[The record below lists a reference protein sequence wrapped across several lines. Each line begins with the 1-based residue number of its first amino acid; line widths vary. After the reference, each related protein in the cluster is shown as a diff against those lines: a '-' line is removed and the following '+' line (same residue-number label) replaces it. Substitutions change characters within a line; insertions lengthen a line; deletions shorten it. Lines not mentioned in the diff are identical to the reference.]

1 MKWGFENKTGSW
13 NHLLSCAEATEWK
26 EQLFGLAVNLFA
38 ICSCNLIIDLVDGD
52 LVSTCNRRDNCYG
65 DQYDA
70 YNSHVKYLV
79 KSNQINV

>member
-1 MKWGFENKTGSW
+1 
-13 NHLLSCAEATEWK
+13 
-26 EQLFGLAVNLFA
+26 
-38 ICSCNLIIDLVDGD
+38 

-79 KSNQINV
+79 KSNQINIK